1 MRQGGE
7 APGAAGAPPPNDEC
21 DRGGGAAGAMP
32 RPGRRARP
40 KAETKGGV
48 RGGGEPPRQKVKV
61 GNCPKSWVKILR
73 TTVGRRG
80 WGRRH
85 ENGAFDTEIFR

>member
-1 MRQGGE
+1 MGRSILKFSAE
-7 APGAAGAPPPNDEC
+7 VV
-21 DRGGGAAGAMP
+21 P
-32 RPGRRARP
+32 RCPFGP
-40 KAETKGGV
+40 KTAEKWKMSKFRFPKNIVV
-48 RGGGEPPRQKVKV
+48 REKVKV
-61 GNCPKSWVKILR
+61 GNRPKSWVKSLR